1 MAEEKQYPK
10 VPDEITVYYQKA
22 KDHRTVRAD
31 GAWAGLTPAL
41 EIQFALY
48 NDLQPMPK
56 SVRHKVTE
64 RGLGPEVSREVDTAI
79 VREAGVTVVMN
90 VFIAM
95 QFVNLLEQVIAQ
107 ARAGLK
113 SAMEQPDTQADTDTK
128 TPEAS

>member
-41 EIQFALY
+41 EIQFAVY

-64 RGLGPEVSREVDTAI
+64 RGLGPEVSREVDTGMYYLHSCILRIKSDAFL
-79 VREAGVTVVMN
+79 N
-90 VFIAM
+90 VCHRKCYM
-95 QFVNLLEQVIAQ
+95 
-107 ARAGLK
+107 
-113 SAMEQPDTQADTDTK
+113 S
-128 TPEAS
+128 